1 MTLVLKMYEVLTI
14 IGLIFRIQNIRNFV
28 MLHATATEGKS
39 KNVMQALPG
48 KRNV

>member
-1 MTLVLKMYEVLTI
+1 MTLALKMYEVLTI
-14 IGLIFRIQNIRNFV
+14 IGLIFRIQNNFV

-39 KNVMQALPG
+39 KNVVQALPG